1 MRSGDSLALADLGG
15 VGLSQSPPTRPG
27 DNRFVRQTRGG
38 PAPVTTGETIVD
50 IEHVSKV
57 YVPSPLWLRFL
68 LRSAITAPVQALTDV
83 SLTLRA
89 GTICAIVGPNGAG
102 KSTLFRILTGLTT
115 PSQGRVTVGGVDVMT
130 DHLAVRQMIGFV
142 PAGDNTLYLRLSCVE
157 NLLFHGRLQ
166 GLAGRHLHRRI
177 GVVLDQ
183 VGLGGAG
190 ERVGF
195 ALSAGMRARL
205 QLARAL
211 LHGPRLLVLDEP
223 TAAVD
228 PVGSH
233 ELLEIIQNVVR
244 TDDVSVL
251 LSSHRLEEIEALQD
265 RVLILDRGRVL
276 YDGDLGEFRRTYSR
290 PVVELSFASPVAAD
304 RAHTLLA
311 GLADVEA
318 IRAVDGRS
326 VTVSGPVTVGSMV
339 SALGPVVDD
348 LRTITE
354 GHLPLRD
361 LLRDIV
367 ADGRA
372 RRVGVGEEAP

>member
-27 DNRFVRQTRGG
+27 DDRSVGQARGG
-38 PAPVTTGETIVD
+38 PAPVTPGETIVD
-50 IEHVSKV
+50 VEHVSKV

-115 PSQGRVTVGGVDVMT
+115 PSEGRVTVGGVDVMT

-177 GVVLDQ
+177 RVVLEQ

-211 LHGPRLLVLDEP
+211 LHSPRLLVLDEP

-233 ELLEIIQNVVR
+233 ELLETIQAVVR
-244 TDDVSVL
+244 SDDVSVL
-251 LSSHRLEEIEALQD
+251 LSSHRLEEIEALED

-276 YDGDLGEFRRTYSR
+276 YDGDLGEFRRTYAR
-290 PVVELSFASPVAAD
+290 PVVELSFASPDAAD
-304 RAHTLLA
+304 HAHALLA
-311 GLADVEA
+311 GLADIEA
-318 IRAVDGRS
+318 IRAVGGRS
-326 VTVSGPVTVGSMV
+326 VKVSGTVTVGSMV
-339 SALGPVVDD
+339 SALGAVADD

-354 GHLPLRD
+354 GQVPLRD

-372 RRVGVGEEAP
+372 RGVGVGEEAP